1 MSNVKTIKNK
11 PQTGL
16 DTRIV
21 MEVECS
27 PKDPQERERNLVRLV
42 LVSLAIVLFVGIG
55 FRFSVFSISSMF
67 TQSICKNLEVEKD
80 NLLLPLGADEICYV
94 PLLKDHTGDTPIQL
108 WRDYYNVTVPI
119 PDGAVLLQLSTI
131 APSKTE
137 PPTEGGWHVAIP
149 NVKRINCSLIEV
161 SIIWWST
168 PTRVYFGWKLD
179 KSSVR
184 RKIKNKTVLPCKI
197 LN

>member
-1 MSNVKTIKNK
+1 MSQCNVKTIKNK
-11 PQTGL
+11 PLTGL

-21 MEVECS
+21 MEVVCS
-27 PKDPQERERNLVRLV
+27 PKDPQEREKNIVKLI

-55 FRFSVFSISSMF
+55 FRFSKFSIF
-67 TQSICKNLEVEKD
+67 TQSICKNLEVEKE
-80 NLLLPLGADEICYV
+80 NLLLPLDPDDEICYV
-94 PLLKDHTGDTPIQL
+94 SLLKDHTGDTPIQL
-108 WRDYYNVTVPI
+108 WRDYYNVTVLV

-131 APSKTE
+131 HPSKTE

-179 KSSVR
+179 KSSV
-184 RKIKNKTVLPCKI
+184 IKNKTVLPCK
-197 LN
+197 N